1 MCCYVAIF
9 FAGFQQYGV
18 TTVFTSLILNSFQ
31 LAPVYGISL
40 SLFIFGIPYAF
51 LSLPIAYSLGQKVGY
66 KWAVI
71 TGQLLV
77 YLYSLYN
84 VLDCSLSHCVY
95 KWQTNGV
102 PTLAFSLLFFGAS
115 LPVLSMNLW
124 LLTLE
129 QVPSMS
135 PDKRSSCIHWMWLIF
150 FLGRLMGAIVGSA
163 IFWWTS
169 PVFLFVIQL
178 GMAST
183 AMTIVIWAPLEKLLT
198 GPYKKMPFKT
208 IWEVTKEAS
217 KQLCKPRNGVVQR
230 KVGVHK
236 TYDPDFRPSA
246 FDRASVDYGGKLPEQ
261 QVRDVQKFYLIL
273 LMLVSLVGI
282 WIMYSLVSSKWAW
295 CT

>member
-1 MCCYVAIF
+1 MAIF

-51 LSLPIAYSLGQKVGY
+51 LSLPIAYPLGQKVGY

-71 TGQLLV
+71 TGQSLV

-95 KWQTNGV
+95 KWQTKGV
-102 PTLAFSLLFFGAS
+102 PTLAFSLLFFSAS
-115 LPVLSMNLW
+115 LPVLGMNLW

-129 QVPSMS
+129 QIQHLNT
-135 PDKRSSCIHWMWLIF
+135 DKRSSCIHWMWLIF
-150 FLGRLMGAIVGSA
+150 FLGRLMGAIIGSA

-183 AMTIVIWAPLEKLLT
+183 AITIVIWAPLEKLLT
-198 GPYKKMPFKT
+198 GPYKMPFKT
-208 IWEVTKEAS
+208 IWEVSKAAL
-217 KQLCKPRNGVVQR
+217 KQLCKPRSRPVPR
-230 KVGVHK
+230 RVGVPK
-236 TYDPDFRPSA
+236 TYDPNFRPSA
-246 FDRASVDYGGKLPEQ
+246 FDRVSVDYGGKLPEQ

-282 WIMYSLVSSKWAW
+282 WMMYSLVSSKLAGY
-295 CT
+295 T